1 MSGGFQNIVKWG
13 YIEKIKLRH
22 TAVMVNKCTQGGI
35 STILTS
41 YHYTIQGVL
50 KVPNLSKKKKFII
63 KRVKFWKV
71 DQANNISTFLTP
83 KSQR

>member
-50 KVPNLSKKKKFII
+50 KSSKSIKKKKIHH
-63 KRVKFWKV
+63 
-71 DQANNISTFLTP
+71 
-83 KSQR
+83 